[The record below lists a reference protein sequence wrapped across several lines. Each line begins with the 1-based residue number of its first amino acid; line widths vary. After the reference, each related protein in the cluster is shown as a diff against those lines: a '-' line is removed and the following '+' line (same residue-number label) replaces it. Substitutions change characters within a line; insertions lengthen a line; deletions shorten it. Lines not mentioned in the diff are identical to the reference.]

1 MSISVLNVAVSTVSA
16 HSSQCLWF
24 HRRNPL
30 LCVSK
35 IHVKRMHY
43 HPRAWYNIFFFFVRC
58 HLCVLVTLKMFAGF
72 SGLTCWPKQHWWCH
86 FRGLRVCKV
95 LKKRWVG
102 IGGINDMFARRLSF
116 MSKLKRYFGKMVL
129 REIQEIKR
137 DWPYL
142 LTEAT
147 GQTRWREHRTCG

>member
-1 MSISVLNVAVSTVSA
+1 MWLSARLVLIQASACDSTEETLCSVSLKYT
-16 HSSQCLWF
+16 SSECIIIPGHDTIF
-24 HRRNPL
+24 
-30 LCVSK
+30 
-35 IHVKRMHY
+35 
-43 HPRAWYNIFFFFVRC
+43 FFFFVRC

-147 GQTRWREHRTCG
+147 GQTR

>member
-1 MSISVLNVAVSTVSA
+1 M
-16 HSSQCLWF
+16 
-24 HRRNPL
+24 
-30 LCVSK
+30 
-35 IHVKRMHY
+35 
-43 HPRAWYNIFFFFVRC
+43 
-58 HLCVLVTLKMFAGF
+58 CVLVTLKMFVGF
-72 SGLTCWPKQHWWCH
+72 SGLTCWPKQHW
-86 FRGLRVCKV
+86 
-95 LKKRWVG
+95 WVG

-147 GQTRWREHRTCG
+147 GQSRRRGHRTCG